1 MTGTDLDGFDIAI
14 LSALQQDGAL
24 TAAALSEVVNLSP
37 SQCARRRSALES
49 GGIIQ
54 GYSIRLDADALGLGL
69 RAMVRITLRRPS
81 ADSDAD
87 FIRFV
92 NAQPQIESAYSISG
106 DADYVLDVRCRDL
119 AEFGTFVHEC
129 LLSHPLIGQVRS
141 DVVLRTVKDRAALDL
156 RPDRR

>member
-1 MTGTDLDGFDIAI
+1 
-14 LSALQQDGAL
+14 
-24 TAAALSEVVNLSP
+24 
-37 SQCARRRSALES
+37 
-49 GGIIQ
+49 
-54 GYSIRLDADALGLGL
+54 
-69 RAMVRITLRRPS
+69 MVRITLRRPS